1 MFIVLFGMQWFF
13 GQWLDA
19 HHIKIIFAIPGIVLA
34 TTFVTFPFVAR
45 ELIPVMQATGTEQE
59 QAALTLGASGW
70 KTFWHV
76 TLPSVK
82 WGLIYGI
89 ILCNARAMGEF
100 GGVAAVNNVSF
111 SVNEGELMALLG
123 PSGGGKTTVL
133 RMIAGLEMPTGGDVF
148 IRGQRVNDLS
158 VRERNIGF
166 VFQNYALFKNMNVFK
181 NIAFGL
187 KIKKWKRA
195 DISSRIEELLN
206 LFGLQGLE
214 KRYPHQLSGGQRQ
227 RVAIA
232 RALAPKPSVL
242 LLDEPFGA
250 VDAKIRQ
257 ELREWLVTLHHD
269 LNVTTVFVTH
279 DQEEAMEVSNRIVIF
294 SRGRLEQVGSPREVY
309 NEPANEFVARFIG
322 VMNVLEPE
330 VRDGIARIGE
340 LEFPAYGLHNGQKM
354 RIGFRPYAVQISA
367 DLTQYRY
374 HAVLRRTFFLGVL
387 LRVELELPSGLC
399 IRARMTKEE
408 YAQHCLEDGKE
419 VSFQIRQYR
428 LLAGQAEKQPLD

>member
-1 MFIVLFGMQWFF
+1 VSIELRNVSKVFG
-13 GQWLDA
+13 
-19 HHIKIIFAIPGIVLA
+19 
-34 TTFVTFPFVAR
+34 
-45 ELIPVMQATGTEQE
+45 E
-59 QAALTLGASGW
+59 
-70 KTFWHV
+70 
-76 TLPSVK
+76 
-82 WGLIYGI
+82 
-89 ILCNARAMGEF
+89 
-100 GGVAAVNNVSF
+100 VAAVQKVSF
-111 SVNEGELMALLG
+111 SVREGELMALLG

-133 RMIAGLEMPTGGDVF
+133 RMIAGLEMPSSGDVL

-158 VRERNIGF
+158 VQQRNIGF

-187 KIKKWKRA
+187 KIKKSKRG
-195 DISSRIEELLN
+195 DILARVAELLS
-206 LFGLQGLE
+206 LFGLEGLE

-269 LNVTTVFVTH
+269 LNVTTIFVTH
-279 DQEEAMEVSNRIVIF
+279 DQEEALEVANRIVIF
-294 SRGRLEQVGSPREVY
+294 SRGLLEQVGTPREVY
-309 NEPANEFVARFIG
+309 EQPANEFVARFIG

-330 VRDGIARIGE
+330 VRNGVASIGE
-340 LEFPAYGLHNGQKM
+340 LEFPAAGRPDGQKL
-354 RIGFRPYAVQISA
+354 RIGFRPYAVQISG
-367 DLTQYRY
+367 DLSQYRY
-374 HAVLRRTFFLGVL
+374 PAVLRHTFFLGVL
-387 LRVELELPSGLC
+387 LRVELELPSGLT

-408 YAQHCLEDGKE
+408 YAHQGLEDGKH

-428 LLAGQAEKQPLD
+428 FLAQETAALPPESEAAFQPPPVYGENI